1 VLQQADDVGGQVGA
15 GKRSVDVV
23 GAPVS
28 LEVRGDHL
36 ATCGRAR
43 QKLAELQVDVEQTA
57 V

>member
-1 VLQQADDVGGQVGA
+1 VLQQADDVGCQVGA
-15 GKRSVDVV
+15 GERSVDVV